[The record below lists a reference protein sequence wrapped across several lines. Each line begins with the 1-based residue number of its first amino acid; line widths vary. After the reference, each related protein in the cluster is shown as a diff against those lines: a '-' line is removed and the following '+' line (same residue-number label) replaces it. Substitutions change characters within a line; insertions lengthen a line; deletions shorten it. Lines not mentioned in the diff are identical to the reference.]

1 MELYEQIRQ
10 EYERGAGTIRAVARK
25 FGVHRRDVRRALDSA
40 MPPDRKRPERKRPRL
55 EPAVPFIDSILEAD
69 RLAPRKQRHTAHRM
83 WMRLRQEM
91 PEVDVSESTVRRYVQ
106 ARRTAMG
113 LMGREVFVPQS
124 YQLGDEAQ
132 VDWFEAWVDFEDG
145 RRKVYLFCMRSMALG
160 AAFLGPT
167 RMPRSR
173 RFWKLT
179 NWRSRGSTVCPDGSL
194 PYTVAVHRGK
204 GTNPH
209 AHIVLSER
217 ALDGHDR
224 TAETWFKRVASAP
237 RQKGESDEQ
246 YQERQSKI
254 DFSKGGARKSIA
266 FQSPDWIGE
275 VRQQWAERANHA
287 LDQAKVQER
296 IDHRSHSDRGLQE
309 LPTVHVGPRV
319 RAVGKDDRAATN
331 EEIRAANVE
340 LAKART
346 ELDLFRKRLAAI
358 LREFLAEIR
367 EQCKRVRSLQRQLT
381 EQREK
386 SAAEAQKLQA
396 AVDWFVKHGYKNPL
410 ESSFY
415 KDKPV
420 LAKRE
425 AEQMAGRVGLS
436 EADRA
441 KWIES
446 GRVIADHLAEPRYQ
460 DLKTKHPHQTDAW
473 LRNAAMGI
481 TVHYKSQERGRS
493 KGHSR

>member
-1 MELYEQIRQ
+1 MAIYHLSAAVGSKASGQSAAAKFDYVCRVGKFTKGVAELAHAESGNMPAWAKENPVLYWQAADQ
-10 EYERGAGTIRAVARK
+10 HERANGRLFQQVEIALPRELREPQRIVLAVEFAK
-25 FGVHRRDVRRALDSA
+25 ALA
-40 MPPDRKRPERKRPRL
+40 E
-55 EPAVPFIDSILEAD
+55 
-69 RLAPRKQRHTAHRM
+69 T
-83 WMRLRQEM
+83 
-91 PEVDVSESTVRRYVQ
+91 
-106 ARRTAMG
+106 
-113 LMGREVFVPQS
+113 
-124 YQLGDEAQ
+124 
-132 VDWFEAWVDFEDG
+132 
-145 RRKVYLFCMRSMALG
+145 
-160 AAFLGPT
+160 
-167 RMPRSR
+167 
-173 RFWKLT
+173 
-179 NWRSRGSTVCPDGSL
+179 PDGSL

-346 ELDLFRKRLAAI
+346 ELDLFRKQLAAM

-367 EQCKRVRSLQRQLT
+367 EQFKRVRGLQRQLT

-396 AVDWFVKHGYKNPL
+396 AVDWFVKHGLADPL
-410 ESSFY
+410 KEPKY
-415 KDKPV
+415 QNQPWIVAAHAKDFSTYTDY
-420 LAKRE
+420 AKTP
-425 AEQMAGRVGLS
+425 
-436 EADRA
+436 ADKAR
-441 KWIES
+441 WIES
-446 GRVIADHLAEPRYQ
+446 GQVLSKHLAEKRYVRLKEKYPNETEQ
-460 DLKTKHPHQTDAW
+460 RLRRAADGLILKTP
-473 LRNAAMGI
+473 LG
-481 TVHYKSQERGRS
+481 KSQEHGKNRSRGERLD
-493 KGHSR
+493 

>member
-1 MELYEQIRQ
+1 MAIYHLSAAVGSKASGQSAAAKFDYVCREGKFTKGVAELAHAESGNMPAWAKENPVLYWQAADQ
-10 EYERGAGTIRAVARK
+10 HERANGRLFQQVEIALPSELSEPQRIALAVEFAK
-25 FGVHRRDVRRALDSA
+25 ALA
-40 MPPDRKRPERKRPRL
+40 E
-55 EPAVPFIDSILEAD
+55 
-69 RLAPRKQRHTAHRM
+69 T
-83 WMRLRQEM
+83 
-91 PEVDVSESTVRRYVQ
+91 
-106 ARRTAMG
+106 
-113 LMGREVFVPQS
+113 
-124 YQLGDEAQ
+124 
-132 VDWFEAWVDFEDG
+132 
-145 RRKVYLFCMRSMALG
+145 
-160 AAFLGPT
+160 
-167 RMPRSR
+167 
-173 RFWKLT
+173 
-179 NWRSRGSTVCPDGSL
+179 PDGSL

-254 DFSKGGARKSIA
+254 EFSKGGARKSIA

-346 ELDLFRKRLAAI
+346 ELDLFRKQLAAI
-358 LREFLAEIR
+358 LQEFLAEIR
-367 EQCKRVRSLQRQLT
+367 EQFKRVRGLQRQLT

-386 SAAEAQKLQA
+386 SAAEAQKLHA

-481 TVHYKSQERGRS
+481 TVHYKSQERSRS

>member
-1 MELYEQIRQ
+1 MAIYHLSAAVGSKASGQSAAAKFDYVCREGKFTKGVAELAHAESGNMPAWAKENPVLYWQAADQ
-10 EYERGAGTIRAVARK
+10 HERANGRLFQQVEIALPRELREPQRIVLAVEFAK
-25 FGVHRRDVRRALDSA
+25 ALA
-40 MPPDRKRPERKRPRL
+40 E
-55 EPAVPFIDSILEAD
+55 
-69 RLAPRKQRHTAHRM
+69 T
-83 WMRLRQEM
+83 
-91 PEVDVSESTVRRYVQ
+91 
-106 ARRTAMG
+106 
-113 LMGREVFVPQS
+113 
-124 YQLGDEAQ
+124 
-132 VDWFEAWVDFEDG
+132 
-145 RRKVYLFCMRSMALG
+145 
-160 AAFLGPT
+160 
-167 RMPRSR
+167 
-173 RFWKLT
+173 
-179 NWRSRGSTVCPDGSL
+179 PDGSL

-346 ELDLFRKRLAAI
+346 ELDLFRKQLAAI

-367 EQCKRVRSLQRQLT
+367 EQFKRVRGLQRQLT

-420 LAKRE
+420 RAKRDG
-425 AEQMAGRVGLS
+425 EQMAGRVGLS

-446 GRVIADHLAEPRYQ
+446 GRVIADHLAEPQYQ